1 MGIFSDKKFSKLA
14 EFLLDL
20 IYQNKIYNAF
30 DIPSLRLQ
38 ICFKLVAVIYLE
50 VCGFLCY
57 GSWKLPSQIIYIVDV
72 YIFFCSSLWQLY
84 FKIYF
89 VEVFYNHSFEIAL
102 FVEAFDNP
110 YFEILIFIEV
120 FYNPF
125 LGLYTSLKLFTI
137 SPWDNIS
144 HWSIIKILQYLK
156 IIYLIEAFNTLT
168 LR

>member
-1 MGIFSDKKFSKLA
+1 MLKTAI
-14 EFLLDL
+14 LLQARSSHISRSLWISLLRFMKVTLTDH
-20 IYQNKIYNAF
+20 IYCWCLY
-30 DIPSLRLQ
+30 
-38 ICFKLVAVIYLE
+38 
-50 VCGFLCY
+50 
-57 GSWKLPSQIIYIVDV
+57 
-72 YIFFCSSLWQLY
+72 FFCSSLWQLY
-84 FKIYF
+84 FKIVYF

-110 YFEILIFIEV
+110 YFEIVIFIKV

>member
-1 MGIFSDKKFSKLA
+1 MLKTAI
-14 EFLLDL
+14 LLQARSSHISRSLWISLLQFMKVTLTDH
-20 IYQNKIYNAF
+20 IY
-30 DIPSLRLQ
+30 
-38 ICFKLVAVIYLE
+38 CW
-50 VCGFLCY
+50 CLC
-57 GSWKLPSQIIYIVDV
+57 
-72 YIFFCSSLWQLY
+72 FFCSSLWQLY
-84 FKIYF
+84 FKIVYF

-102 FVEAFDNP
+102 IVEASDNP
-110 YFEILIFIEV
+110 YFEIVIFIEV

>member
-1 MGIFSDKKFSKLA
+1 MLKTAI
-14 EFLLDL
+14 LLQARNSL
-20 IYQNKIYNAF
+20 ISRSLWISLLRFMKVTLTDHIYCWC
-30 DIPSLRLQ
+30 L
-38 ICFKLVAVIYLE
+38 Y
-50 VCGFLCY
+50 
-57 GSWKLPSQIIYIVDV
+57 
-72 YIFFCSSLWQLY
+72 FFCSSLWQLY